1 MVSNVLALGRCVP
14 LISSR
19 VISSRWLIMDMPI
32 GLLSV
37 NGTVNVYDSLHECQL
52 ICAMAMSEDRLVKK
66 VYMDEARGRR
76 PRRWPGKRWQD
87 TILN

>member
-1 MVSNVLALGRCVP
+1 MVNNGHAHWLT
-14 LISSR
+14 IST
-19 VISSRWLIMDMPI
+19 I
-32 GLLSV
+32 GAV